1 MFDEDLNILENLKNC
16 KFISVCDDLRNCKK
30 CENKNMLR
38 KFRMGKG
45 YYSFE
50 EILHRGNKRLIKN
63 LKEMPNISETTK
75 NLLTEIEEKNSHLL

>member
-16 KFISVCDDLRNCKK
+16 KFISVCDDLRNCNK
-30 CENKNMLR
+30 CENESQLR

-63 LKEMPNISETTK
+63 LKEMQNLSEATK
-75 NLLTEIEEKNSHLL
+75 ILLAEIEQKNSHLL

>member
-1 MFDEDLNILENLKNC
+1 
-16 KFISVCDDLRNCKK
+16 
-30 CENKNMLR
+30 MLR

-63 LKEMPNISETTK
+63 LKEMPHLSETTK
-75 NLLTEIEEKNSHLL
+75 NLLAEIEEKNSHLL